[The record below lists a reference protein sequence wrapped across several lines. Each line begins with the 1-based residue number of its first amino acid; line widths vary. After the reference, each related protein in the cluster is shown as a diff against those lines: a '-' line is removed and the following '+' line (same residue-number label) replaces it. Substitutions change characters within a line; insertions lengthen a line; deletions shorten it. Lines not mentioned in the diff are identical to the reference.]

1 MTCKDPRRHEGGRA
15 TQLGRVRGAVSPR
28 VSFPLGPRAV
38 AALVEAISGGY
49 SHSDISTLFMRV
61 GVDPWD
67 PGDKVNKARRAQ
79 AVLKALRAQSS
90 PNATRITMDLVS
102 EVLKHGER
110 DVPWIEHPS
119 WWSPLVET
127 LINAGLEWDS
137 AALRLVPS
145 VEGVS
150 AAEARGL
157 LEQRLVDLG
166 WETAAAHYAQ
176 AVRALSAGDWESAN
190 AQIRSFLEAFIPDA
204 AATILGTVPRS
215 DPVAS
220 LQDLKGRGALFDG
233 EFDFA
238 RGLWK
243 LANPRGSHAGLSD
256 RDEAQF
262 RMLSATAYARFL
274 LSRLP
279 E

>member
-1 MTCKDPRRHEGGRA
+1 
-15 TQLGRVRGAVSPR
+15 V
-28 VSFPLGPRAV
+28 
-38 AALVEAISGGY
+38 
-49 SHSDISTLFMRV
+49 DIATLFTV

-79 AVLKALRAQSS
+79 AVLKALRDQSG
-90 PNATRITMDLVS
+90 PNATRMAMDLAS
-102 EVLKHGER
+102 EVLKHGDR
-110 DVPWIEHPS
+110 DVSWLDHPS
-119 WWSPLVET
+119 WWSPLVEG
-127 LINAGLEWDS
+127 LIDDGLEWDS
-137 AALRLVPS
+137 ASLRLVPS

-150 AAEARGL
+150 ASEARGL

-166 WETAAAHYAQ
+166 WETAAAHYRQ

-190 AQIRSFLEAFIPDA
+190 AQLRSFLEAFIPDA
-204 AATILGTVPRS
+204 AATILGTVARS
-215 DPVAS
+215 DPAAS
-220 LQDLKGRGALFDG
+220 LQDLNAKGALFDG

-256 RDEAQF
+256 RDEAHF